1 MSAVSGLVKD
11 FKNTAFVWFKSH
23 TIMAGIVFVL
33 LMIGLLIINGSVYHF
48 GNFIGIL
55 FIAFGLALLDFLP
68 VIGLFA
74 PMAIWSV
81 LAMLVDG
88 NKKLGIAIIV
98 LCFIIMIIK
107 QVVEPFVMGKKMGIS
122 PLEEVLSA
130 IAGYAL
136 FNAVGLI
143 VGPIVYTVGKTTYL
157 KITNQPFIKSA
168 QKTFFKK
175 NNTDDDVI
183 DISDQVVDIDD

>member
-1 MSAVSGLVKD
+1 MSAFSGIVKD
-11 FKNTAFVWFKSH
+11 FKTTAFIWFKSH

-88 NKKLGIAIIV
+88 NKTLGIAIIV
-98 LCFIIMIIK
+98 LCFIIMLIK
-107 QVVEPFVMGKKMGIS
+107 QVIEPFIVGKTMGIS
-122 PLEEVLSA
+122 PVEEIVSA
-130 IAGYAL
+130 VAGYAI
-136 FNAVGLI
+136 FGAVGL
-143 VGPIVYTVGKTTYL
+143 VAGPIVYTVGKTTYL
-157 KITNQPFIKSA
+157 KITNQPLIKNS
-168 QKTFFKK
+168 QRTFFNK
-175 NNTDDDVI
+175 NTGDDVI
-183 DISDQVVDIDD
+183 DISDQVVDVDD

>member
-1 MSAVSGLVKD
+1 MSTVSGIWKD

-23 TIMAGIVFVL
+23 TIMAGVVFVL

-55 FIAFGLALLDFLP
+55 FIALGLALLDFLP

-74 PMAIWSV
+74 PMAVWSA
-81 LAMLVDG
+81 LAMLIDG

-107 QVVEPFVMGKKMGIS
+107 QVVEPFIVGKTMGIS
-122 PLEEVLSA
+122 PIEEVLSA
-130 IAGYAL
+130 VAGYAL
-136 FNAVGLI
+136 FNAAGLI

-157 KITNQPFIKSA
+157 KLTHQPLIKNA
-168 QKTFFKK
+168 QRTFFNK
-175 NNTDDDVI
+175 NNGDDVI
-183 DISDQVVDIDD
+183 DISDQVVDVDD